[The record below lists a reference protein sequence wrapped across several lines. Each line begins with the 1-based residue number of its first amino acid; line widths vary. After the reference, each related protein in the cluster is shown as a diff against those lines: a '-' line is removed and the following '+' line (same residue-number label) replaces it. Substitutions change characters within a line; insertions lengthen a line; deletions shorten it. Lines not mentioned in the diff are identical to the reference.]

1 MASHYLPF
9 FISTVVYPLL
19 ANRNIFT
26 SVNRGLNIVCLGS
39 TIHQACE
46 TGDLDRMKELVS
58 LVPDLKNK
66 ADERGWAPVHISA
79 AFGYLDLLKWLS
91 VSDVNLTQQTP
102 TGYTAIHLA
111 AMNGHVNCIMV
122 CFLCEVVPL
131 CTVSVNVVRYTKEIS
146 SSHYL
151 DNILRVFPFI

>member
-1 MASHYLPF
+1 M
-9 FISTVVYPLL
+9 
-19 ANRNIFT
+19 NIY
-26 SVNRGLNIVCLGS
+26 VGP

-46 TGDLDRMKELVS
+46 TGNLERMKELVS
-58 LVPDLKNK
+58 LVAELKDK
-66 ADERGWAPVHISA
+66 PDERGWAPVHISA

-122 CFLCEVVPL
+122 RYFCFCSLMW
-131 CTVSVNVVRYTKEIS
+131 RAIS
-146 SSHYL
+146 
-151 DNILRVFPFI
+151 IK